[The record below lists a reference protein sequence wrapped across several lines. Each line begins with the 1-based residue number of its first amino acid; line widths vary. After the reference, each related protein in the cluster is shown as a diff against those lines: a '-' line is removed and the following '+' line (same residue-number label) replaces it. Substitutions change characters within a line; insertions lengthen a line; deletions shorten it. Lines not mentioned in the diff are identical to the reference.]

1 MQGYTLQKL
10 RPHQERVIKS
20 NSNKAILAHEM
31 RTGKSLIACYWIDH
45 PIRSGNTFIITPKQ
59 NVKDWKDYKTKA
71 TILTKE
77 QFKKTKINNPTA
89 IVVDE
94 AHYFGSALFLKGRSQ
109 LATALYELVKQY
121 PNMHVLLL
129 TATPIRQNAWS
140 LHSLLCYIGVYY
152 DWREWRS
159 RFFELQRLPFL
170 PRPAWMPRSDWRIKI
185 RPFLEK
191 NADIVSLK
199 DCVDNLPE
207 ATSHVIKIKQLPYKK
222 PKDEVVSWMH
232 EHRHE
237 QTSKSK
243 EILKL
248 GFKKL
253 IIVAHYTE
261 QIDSLAEELK
271 DEKPVYILD
280 GRTKDA
286 DKVKTEAQ
294 LSDECYLIVQ
304 SSMGFGFDGY
314 MFGATVFVSMSHSCL
329 NHTQMTGRA
338 RHLDHLRPVAYYYL
352 IGGKWDERIYKTIL
366 AGKDFNP
373 HHYLHAS

>member
-1 MQGYTLQKL
+1 MC
-10 RPHQERVIKS
+10 V
-20 NSNKAILAHEM
+20 
-31 RTGKSLIACYWIDH
+31 
-45 PIRSGNTFIITPKQ
+45 
-59 NVKDWKDYKTKA
+59 
-71 TILTKE
+71 LTS
-77 QFKKTKINNPTA
+77 
-89 IVVDE
+89 V
-94 AHYFGSALFLKGRSQ
+94 
-109 LATALYELVKQY
+109 
-121 PNMHVLLL
+121 
-129 TATPIRQNAWS
+129 
-140 LHSLLCYIGVYY
+140 
-152 DWREWRS
+152 
-159 RFFELQRLPFL
+159 
-170 PRPAWMPRSDWRIKI
+170 
-185 RPFLEK
+185 
-191 NADIVSLK
+191 
-199 DCVDNLPE
+199 
-207 ATSHVIKIKQLPYKK
+207 
-222 PKDEVVSWMH
+222 
-232 EHRHE
+232 
-237 QTSKSK
+237 
-243 EILKL
+243 